1 MLSLQ
6 VAEISAF
13 SRALGKHCA
22 KREMGADRRG
32 ATKGSHNAKLLNA
45 MEDIRTVADLRE
57 LRRSR
62 SSGVLRFVDGAIQRL
77 VATRIIPAGVPPASL
92 RLAYQAIQETR
103 EGLTNQELFK
113 ELWKASKTQPEL
125 QPFLSLVSRL
135 WLISPAESVVES
147 MGSAVKEVF
156 GAHRQ
161 LLHENAAKELIVRW
175 NGPDMCSADG
185 LILEVQR
192 RHKFNFTRSAISITA
207 ATEGTVLA
215 RHKTKKCPRE
225 SFFSFNKTR

>member
-1 MLSLQ
+1 MQ

-13 SRALGKHCA
+13 SQALGKHCA
-22 KREMGADRRG
+22 KREKGTDRRG
-32 ATKGSHNAKLLNA
+32 ATKGSHNSKLLNA
-45 MEDIRTVADLRE
+45 MEDVRTVADLQE

-62 SSGVLRFVDGAIQRL
+62 SSLVLRSVDSAIHRL
-77 VATRIIPAGVPPASL
+77 VTNRIVPEGVPPAAL
-92 RLAYQAIQETR
+92 RLAYQAIQETE

-113 ELWKASKTQPEL
+113 ELWKQSKAQPEL

-147 MGSAVKEVF
+147 VSSVVKDVF
-156 GAHRQ
+156 GEHRR
-161 LLHENAAKELIVRW
+161 LLHENAAKELMVRW
-175 NGPDMCSADG
+175 NGPDLCSADG

-192 RHKFNFTRSAISITA
+192 RNKFNFTRSAISISA

-215 RHKTKKCPRE
+215 RRKTKHCLRE
-225 SFFSFNKTR
+225 PFFTHFNMAR